1 MPGTISVG
9 SVSDLVAGLHQA
21 AQIGPYFATE
31 DVHGPGWSPVAAL
44 LGAPAVHTAVVA
56 ATRRDLAYR
65 QNDRVSSIELR
76 VAASIHFLDVA
87 ARLLSPV
94 LATAVL
100 SDAVPA
106 LTPRNTWWRPRRSG
120 GLTIGFTAVRAEPS
134 GEGADAAAGQLR
146 SLVLEPLI
154 VPLSRAYG
162 QRFGLADRLLWGN
175 VASAVVGAAA
185 QLAGRRPAVASRLDA
200 VVAALLTAAPLAGSV
215 RRPPPD
221 FLRNSCCLYYRLPSG
236 GLCGDCVL
244 RVERE
249 SA

>member
-1 MPGTISVG
+1 M
-9 SVSDLVAGLHQA
+9 SDLAAGLRQA
-21 AQIGPYFATE
+21 AQIGPYFTTE
-31 DVHGPGWSPVAAL
+31 DVHGPGWSPLSAL
-44 LGAPAVHTAVVA
+44 LGTPTVHAAVVA
-56 ATRRDLAYR
+56 ATRRDLACR
-65 QNDRVSSIELR
+65 QSDRASSVELR

-87 ARLLSPV
+87 ARLVSPV

-100 SDAVPA
+100 ADAVPA

-120 GLTIGFTAVRAEPS
+120 ALTIGFTTVRAEPAA
-134 GEGADAAAGQLR
+134 GVDADADAGVAAEQLR
-146 SLVLEPLI
+146 TLVVEPLI
-154 VPLSRAYG
+154 APLARAYG

-185 QLAGRRPAVASRLDA
+185 QLAGRRPATASHLDA
-200 VVAALLTAAPLAGSV
+200 IVAALLTAAPLAGSV
-215 RRPPPD
+215 RRRPPD

-244 RVERE
+244 RVARD